1 MDGGALRDEI
11 PETHDPVYGSKRL
24 ANPKPCRL
32 RSILPEFAKIFN
44 VDRMAGSLVPEMN
57 AMLIVFKSQLSS
69 LGVSL
74 YQLCKRPE
82 SELLKLLRALGLIR
96 AV

>member
-1 MDGGALRDEI
+1 MGGALRDEI

-32 RSILPEFAKIFN
+32 RSILPEFAKIYN

-57 AMLIVFKSQLSS
+57 AMLIVFKSQLSLAGS
-69 LGVSL
+69 TVS
-74 YQLCKRPE
+74 E
-82 SELLKLLRALGLIR
+82 SHCISFAEDPSRSY
-96 AV
+96 